1 MQPKICV
8 LQKWT
13 LFITL
18 SAQSEAVSRCP
29 DSVPRFHGGGAR
41 SHGLRAGAQ
50 RGRRVRA
57 DGRHLLHARR
67 RRRLERHHAADWD
80 RRAEQRHAGCQER
93 MVLGIDSGETIYLV
107 DLHQKPL

>member
-1 MQPKICV
+1 LTQFCIFV
-8 LQKWT
+8 
-13 LFITL
+13 TL

-57 DGRHLLHARR
+57 DGRRLLHARR
-67 RRRLERHHAADWD
+67 RRRLERHHAADGD
-80 RRAEQRHAGCQER
+80 RRAEQRHACCQER
-93 MVLGIDSGETIYLV
+93 MVLGIDSGEIIYLV
-107 DLHQKPL
+107 DIHLKPL